1 MGEQQSGG
9 GTPGRR
15 RAHPD
20 GLVPGRAAGPHM
32 TLDAA
37 ALEALLSAAVLRGH
51 RADLD
56 GEQRA
61 VAAYRAARAAGVH
74 HRARTRR
81 RDDWRPRAP
90 RRVAL
95 SVKTTLSLFVASLA
109 LGGVAVAAIGSS
121 DSSDHPADDKV
132 GSTPTAGAPDRPSA
146 GPSAAQSDPRG
157 GRPGHPTAAQDTEA
171 KCRAYDQVE
180 GNGQALDSTAWQR
193 LVTAAGGEDKVAA
206 YCAEQLA
213 RAARTEPTKPEPAK
227 TEPAKP
233 EATRPE
239 PTKPAPT
246 RTADVGG
253 GASGDNGQGSSGRN
267 TSGEGAEKPDQAEKQ
282 ADAG

>member
-20 GLVPGRAAGPHM
+20 GLGTGRAAGPHM
-32 TLDAA
+32 TFDDA

-61 VAAYRAARAAGVH
+61 VAAYRAARAAGA

-81 RDDWRPRAP
+81 RDDWRPSAP
-90 RRVAL
+90 RRLAL

-121 DSSDHPADDKV
+121 GSSDHPADDKV

-146 GPSAAQSDPRG
+146 EPSAAVSDTRG
-157 GRPGHPTAAQDTEA
+157 GRPGHPTTAQDTEA
-171 KCRAYDQVE
+171 KCRAYDQVG
-180 GNGQALDSTAWQR
+180 GNGKALDSTAWQR
-193 LVTAAGGEDKVAA
+193 LVTAAGGADRVPA

-213 RAARTEPTKPEPAK
+213 QAAKAEPTRSEPTKSG
-227 TEPAKP
+227 
-233 EATRPE
+233 ATRPAGATQPGATRTG
-239 PTKPAPT
+239 PTK
-246 RTADVGG
+246 TAGG
-253 GASGDNGQGSSGRN
+253 GATGDGQGSSGKN
-267 TSGEGAEKPDQAEKQ
+267 TSGEGTGKPEKAEEKN
-282 ADAG
+282 

>member
-15 RAHPD
+15 RAHPE
-20 GLVPGRAAGPHM
+20 GLLPGRAAGPHM
-32 TLDAA
+32 TFDDA

-56 GEQRA
+56 AEQRA
-61 VAAYRAARAAGVH
+61 VAAYRAARAAGA

-90 RRVAL
+90 RRLAL

-109 LGGVAVAAIGSS
+109 LGGVAVAAIGSAG
-121 DSSDHPADDKV
+121 SSDDPADDKV

-146 GPSAAQSDPRG
+146 EPSTAVSETRG
-157 GRPGHPTAAQDTEA
+157 GRPGHPATARDTEA

-180 GNGQALDSTAWQR
+180 DNGKALDSTAWQR
-193 LVTAAGGEDKVAA
+193 LVAAAGGEDRVAA

-213 RAARTEPTKPEPAK
+213 RAAKNGPAKNGPAKNGPAKSEPAKSEPTKSGVPNTGPKK
-227 TEPAKP
+227 TA
-233 EATRPE
+233 
-239 PTKPAPT
+239 
-246 RTADVGG
+246 GG
-253 GASGDNGQGSSGRN
+253 GATGNSQDPSGKNA
-267 TSGEGAEKPDQAEKQ
+267 SGESAENPEQAEKK
-282 ADAG
+282 D